1 MYKRFCMP
9 KLLLVLL
16 ALALSGCFKEKGAQE
31 TLRSFV
37 EERFKGNLDH
47 NEIGEYL
54 SGSLKSTIMAMTD
67 EEFTNY
73 SDLSKFKKKKFKI
86 THSNCSI
93 EKCFITYLISY
104 DQLKESTKA
113 FRVDNKKIAE
123 MVKIEES
130 WKIENVTNVKTYI
143 ESKEPLEVETN

>member
-1 MYKRFCMP
+1 MP
-9 KLLLVLL
+9 KLLIVLL
-16 ALALSGCFKEKGAQE
+16 ALVLSGCFKEKGAEE

-54 SGSLKSTIMAMTD
+54 SGTLKSSIMAMNET
-67 EEFTNY
+67 EFTNY
-73 SDLSKFKKKKFKI
+73 SDLSKYKKKKFKI
-86 THSNCSI
+86 THSNCSV

-104 DQLKESTKA
+104 DQFRDSKKS

-123 MVKIEES
+123 MVKLEES

-143 ESKEPLEVETN
+143 ESKEALDI